1 MVILSSGVFL
11 FLSHFIL
18 LPSRN
23 LAVYQL
29 MKYHKYVLI
38 VTVKAGG
45 RFEPRYIF

>member
-1 MVILSSGVFL
+1 
-11 FLSHFIL
+11 
-18 LPSRN
+18 
-23 LAVYQL
+23 